1 MQLTFK
7 QKRRKTAKVQKA
19 LAHAEVKGAKRS
31 KASQATERKTSLK
44 KLW

>member
-7 QKRRKTAKVQKA
+7 QKRRKSTKVQKA
-19 LAHAEVKGAKRS
+19 LAHAEIKGTKRS
-31 KASQATERKTSLK
+31 KASQTTERKLGLK